1 MEPSST
7 EGTLTNTNRATLYM
21 TYELGQ
27 KNWKLGF
34 TINFARKPRLRQ
46 IKARDTIR
54 LQREIRLAKK
64 YFCLAEETPVLSCYE
79 AGREGFWLHRYLT
92 SVGITNLVVDSS
104 SIEVNR
110 RKRRNKTDKL
120 DAKKLLSMLIRY
132 VIGDPNVWRVV
143 NGPSEAVEDD
153 RQLHRELY
161 ALQKERT
168 RHINR
173 IKGLLAAQGVAL
185 PVTKVF
191 LDKLDEVRL
200 WDGSPIRPGLRQRL
214 EREYQRILMVEAQMQ
229 QIDAERETILQ
240 TSQAPEIE
248 QIRKLMKLKSIGI
261 NTAWI
266 TVMEFFRW
274 REFRN
279 RRQVGALAGLVPT
292 RQQSGDSDH
301 QRGISKAGNRFVR
314 GILIEIAWGWVRF
327 QPDSKLTRWF
337 HKNYGK
343 ASKSQKRIA
352 IVAVARRL
360 LIDLWKYLETGE
372 VPEGAVFNA
381 SN

>member
-1 MEPSST
+1 M
-7 EGTLTNTNRATLYM
+7 A
-21 TYELGQ
+21 YELGQ

-64 YFCLAEETPVLSCYE
+64 YFRLAEETPVLSCYE

-143 NGPSEAVEDD
+143 NVPSEEVEDD
-153 RQLHRELY
+153 RQLHRELR

-173 IKGLLAAQGVAL
+173 IKGLLAAQGVSL
-185 PVTKVF
+185 SVTKVF

-200 WDGSPIRPGLRQRL
+200 WDGSPIRPRLRQRL
-214 EREYQRILMVEAQMQ
+214 EREFQRIRMVEAQMQ

-248 QIRKLMKLKSIGI
+248 QIRNLMKLKSIGI

-314 GILIEIAWGWVRF
+314 GIIIEIAWGWVRF

-337 HKNYGK
+337 QKNYGK
-343 ASKSQKRIA
+343 ASKSQKRIG

>member
-1 MEPSST
+1 MHE
-7 EGTLTNTNRATLYM
+7 
-21 TYELGQ
+21 
-27 KNWKLGF
+27 
-34 TINFARKPRLRQ
+34 
-46 IKARDTIR
+46 
-54 LQREIRLAKK
+54 
-64 YFCLAEETPVLSCYE
+64 
-79 AGREGFWLHRYLT
+79 
-92 SVGITNLVVDSS
+92 
-104 SIEVNR
+104 
-110 RKRRNKTDKL
+110 
-120 DAKKLLSMLIRY
+120 
-132 VIGDPNVWRVV
+132 
-143 NGPSEAVEDD
+143 
-153 RQLHRELY
+153 
-161 ALQKERT
+161 
-168 RHINR
+168 
-173 IKGLLAAQGVAL
+173 
-185 PVTKVF
+185 
-191 LDKLDEVRL
+191 
-200 WDGSPIRPGLRQRL
+200 
-214 EREYQRILMVEAQMQ
+214 
-229 QIDAERETILQ
+229 IDAERETILQ

-292 RQQSGDSDH
+292 HQQSGDSDH

-337 HKNYGK
+337 QKNYGK
-343 ASKSQKRIA
+343 ASKSQKRLG